1 MIAALLLTLTTV
13 SCGRQGP
20 SPALDA
26 HQRRLHATSGDDD
39 GAGDAGWHVVGP
51 AATAAAAAAGLTS
64 LIAAFALCTCCPP
77 YRSRR

>member
-1 MIAALLLTLTTV
+1 MTAALLLTLTTV

-20 SPALDA
+20 SPVLDA

-39 GAGDAGWHVVGP
+39 GAGDAGWQVVGP
-51 AATAAAAAAGLTS
+51 AAAAAGLTS

>member
-1 MIAALLLTLTTV
+1 MIVALLLTLTTV

-26 HQRRLHATSGDDD
+26 HHRRLHATSGDDD
-39 GAGDAGWHVVGP
+39 GAGDAVWQVVGP
-51 AATAAAAAAGLTS
+51 AAAAAAAAGLTS

>member
-13 SCGRQGP
+13 SCRRQGP
-20 SPALDA
+20 PPALDA
-26 HQRRLHATSGDDD
+26 HQRRLHATLGDDD
-39 GAGDAGWHVVGP
+39 GAGDAGWQVVGP
-51 AATAAAAAAGLTS
+51 AAAAAAGLTS